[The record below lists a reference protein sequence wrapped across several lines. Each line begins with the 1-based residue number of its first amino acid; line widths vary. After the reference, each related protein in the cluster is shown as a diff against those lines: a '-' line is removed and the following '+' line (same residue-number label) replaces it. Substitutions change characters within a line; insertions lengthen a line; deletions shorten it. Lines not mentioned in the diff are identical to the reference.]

1 MNVRFY
7 AIVNNGKNKIL
18 LAEWYINAK
27 SFERDIML
35 YKTGMAVGV
44 MLKYK
49 HGQILCENEKGIILD
64 KCRF

>member
-1 MNVRFY
+1 MNVNFY

-18 LAEWYINAK
+18 LAEWCVHPKTFA
-27 SFERDIML
+27 RDIML

-49 HGQILCENEKGIILD
+49 HGKIVCEKKTELY
-64 KCRF
+64 